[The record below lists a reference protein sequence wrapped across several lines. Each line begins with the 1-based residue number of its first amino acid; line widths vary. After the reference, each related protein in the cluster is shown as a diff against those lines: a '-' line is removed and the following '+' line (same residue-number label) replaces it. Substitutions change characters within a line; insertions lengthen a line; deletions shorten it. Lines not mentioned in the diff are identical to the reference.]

1 MITEQKFLENVF
13 AFMIKGLR
21 EMKKILGA
29 ILTIVW
35 MIYFSPL
42 HLDNAYLRSHT
53 FERVTV
59 ERQDTVWNIA
69 GRYTRDEG
77 NIQKLVEAIIEVN
90 GLTPDAAIRAG
101 QSLQVPVLEKATTQQ
116 LAER

>member
-13 AFMIKGLR
+13 AFIVKGLR

-42 HLDNAYLRSHT
+42 HLDNAYLHSHT